1 MPYLEHRIDL
11 GTQIE
16 VEKTFSG
23 RWGKRIPRGE
33 KEKPTKEI
41 MEKVNLRNTTK
52 KLRRTL
58 VLNFEPGDYHITLT
72 YVGDPPEP
80 KEAAGNLSKFLLY
93 LQRWY
98 RRQGKELRY
107 VKVTEYKQKRIHHH
121 IVVNDIPGVLGKMRA
136 LWKGGMYP
144 SVLYADGGFEDLAA
158 YLVKETKLT
167 FRDLEAPSRLR
178 YSTSRNLK
186 KPQVETR
193 VMKADEW
200 VKTPVPP
207 RGYWIP
213 KESLEEGVSEITGRR
228 YQYYTLIPMER
239 AVKGGEYYKPRRQS
253 CRSG

>member
-23 RWGKRIPRGE
+23 RWESESRGE
-33 KEKPTKEI
+33 RRKSPQKKSWK
-41 MEKVNLRNTTK
+41 KVNLRNTTK

-121 IVVNDIPGVLGKMRA
+121 IVVNDIPGALGKMRA

-200 VKTPVPP
+200 VKP
-207 RGYWIP
+207 RSHPGDTGYR
-213 KESLEEGVSEITGRR
+213 KKAFEEGVSEITGRR